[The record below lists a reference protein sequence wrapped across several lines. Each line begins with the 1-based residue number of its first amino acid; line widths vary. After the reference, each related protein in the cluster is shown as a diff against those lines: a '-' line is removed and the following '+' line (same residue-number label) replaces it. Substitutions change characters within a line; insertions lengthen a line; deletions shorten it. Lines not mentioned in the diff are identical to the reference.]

1 MQVLV
6 DLSETSRNGV
16 FPNVSEKSIL
26 SSEHPFFA
34 HGSVKYKQQ
43 LEWGGAVRT
52 TIYVMQERLHSLPE

>member
-6 DLSETSRNGV
+6 DLSETSRKGV

-43 LEWGGAVRT
+43 VE
-52 TIYVMQERLHSLPE
+52 